1 MVNIQTMIM
10 MLRNSFR
17 KGRGQMTSMLVI
29 ITAAAFLMNVGG
41 LTLYN
46 FSLSYDKKA
55 EELNAPDVIA
65 LVGKEG
71 YRPAYEDFL
80 NSDLSVVQTTSED
93 IIFMPECS
101 FMFGGGKLTQG
112 VLFQNMDISRE
123 MSPLTIVSGEDAPAR
138 NAIYAPYIMQLGG
151 GYAVGDSITLEYK
164 HEEYTF
170 QITGFVEDIM
180 LGCINMGV
188 MGFYLPEPLYK
199 RFLSDVPVYPAV
211 LLSAK
216 LDDPRSGEAVSDG
229 FSAYFNEDGNVYYAV
244 PATLTK
250 YARTISANITSM
262 LMVAFSAII
271 TLIALIVIR
280 FRIGDSIRDDIRDI
294 GSLKAIGYTSNQVK
308 ASMLLQYAGI
318 ALAGSLVGIGLSYLA
333 LPLLASLLSAQTGL
347 LWHQGFAPGTSA
359 VCLLLILAA
368 ASLNV
373 LQSARRVKSLEP
385 VTAIRGSLNARN
397 VKKNF
402 FRLDKSKGSLQFT
415 LARKLIV
422 QNPVQ
427 NIMISIII
435 AAVTYASAFGL
446 VFFYNMT
453 VDSDSFIG
461 TIAGEVS
468 SLMVKPL
475 SNQNT
480 ARIREEIGNMPE
492 VRKSIVFDGVMV
504 LVNDE
509 VFFVDVTEDFD
520 DLEGQ
525 MLYEGSFPESPD
537 EIAIGGAASE
547 KFGKSTGETIRVVN
561 GQKEADYLIC
571 GLIQSGNNIGRTLTL
586 TVEGV
591 RRVIPDY
598 IPAAMYVYLNDG
610 VETASFINA
619 LEDQYGGIIDKP
631 INLEELIDAATGSY
645 VALISLFAVCV
656 LMVTGFVV
664 SLVLYFVIK
673 TMVARRKR
681 DFGVQKAL
689 GFTSLQLVQQISL
702 SFLPV
707 VAIGS
712 AAGVACGY
720 LFINPMLSAMFK
732 GVGIMKFELVI
743 SHAWL
748 ATLCVGIVLFSYLV
762 AALVSSR
769 VRKISA
775 YALMT
780 E

>member
-1 MVNIQTMIM
+1 MVGIQEMM
-10 MLRNSFR
+10 MLLRNGFR
-17 KGRGQMTSMLVI
+17 KGRGQMTSMLII

-46 FSLSYDKKA
+46 FGLSFDNKA
-55 EELNAPDVIA
+55 KELNAPDMIA
-65 LVGKEG
+65 LLGKEA
-71 YRPAYEDFL
+71 YRPVYEDFL
-80 NSDLSVVQTTSED
+80 MSDLSVVQTASED
-93 IIFMPECS
+93 VILMSGCT

-112 VLFQNMDISRE
+112 ILFQNMDIDRE
-123 MSPLTIVSGEDAPAR
+123 MSPLAIVSGETVPSR

-151 GYAVGDSITLEYK
+151 GYEVGDSITLEYK

-170 QITGFVEDIM
+170 QIAGFVEDIM
-180 LGCINMGV
+180 LGSINMGV
-188 MGFYLPEPLYK
+188 IGFYMPEPIFK
-199 RFLSDVPVYPAV
+199 RFLADVPATPAV

-216 LDDPRSGEAVSDG
+216 LNDPKNGEAVCDG

-244 PATLTK
+244 PVTLTK

-271 TLIALIVIR
+271 TVIALIVIR

-318 ALAGSLVGIGLSYLA
+318 ALAGSLIGIALSYLV
-333 LPLLASLLSAQTGL
+333 LPVLARLLSAQTGL
-347 LWHQGFAPGTSA
+347 LWHQGFALGTSA
-359 VCLLLILAA
+359 VCLLLILSA

-373 LQSARRVKSLEP
+373 LHSARRVKSLDP
-385 VTAIRGSLNARN
+385 VTAVRGSLNART

-402 FRLDKSKGSLQFT
+402 FRLDKTRGSLQFT

-427 NIMISIII
+427 NAMIAVII

-453 VDSDSFIG
+453 VDSDAFIG

-468 SLMVKPL
+468 SLMVRPL
-475 SNQNT
+475 SEQNT
-480 ARIREEIGNMPE
+480 ARIKEEIGNMPE
-492 VRKSIVFDGVMV
+492 VRKSIVYDGAVV
-504 LVNDE
+504 LINDE
-509 VFFVDVTEDFD
+509 VLFADVTENFD

-525 MLYEGSFPESPD
+525 MLYEGSYPASPD
-537 EIAIGGAASE
+537 EIAVGGATSE
-547 KFGKSTGETIRVVN
+547 KLGKAIGDTVRVVN
-561 GQKEADYLIC
+561 GHKEADYLIC
-571 GLIQSGNNIGRTLTL
+571 GLIQSGNNIGRTLTM
-586 TVEGV
+586 TVDGV
-591 RRVIPDY
+591 RRIMPDY
-598 IPAAMYVYLNDG
+598 IPASMYVYLNDG
-610 VETASFINA
+610 VDTASFIQT
-619 LEDQYGGIIDKP
+619 LEDQYNGVIDTP
-631 INLEELIDAATGSY
+631 VNLEELIQAATGSY
-645 VALISLFAVCV
+645 VSLVSVFAVCV

-681 DFGVQKAL
+681 EFGVQKAL
-689 GFTSLQLVQQISL
+689 GFTSFQLVQQISM
-702 SFLPV
+702 SFLPI

-712 AAGVACGY
+712 AIGIAGGY
-720 LFINPMLSAMFK
+720 LFINPMLTAMFK

-748 ATLCVGIVLFSYLV
+748 ATLCVGIVLFSYAV
-762 AALVSSR
+762 ATLVSSR